1 MRFSR
6 HFLTL
11 MVATAA
17 VVLLTMS
24 TSAQRPRPEL
34 SPPDRGLPADFVAP
48 PDIGGEPVD
57 ASHFE
62 PEYHTTEEQVQGIGP
77 DGQQRTYATRRRV
90 PVVPQGYRS
99 PTLQGT
105 FRAERMYIAPNG
117 NYIEFIG
124 ARILS
129 LDPQSPMWALGV
141 RVGDVITRLDG
152 IEIWQGAYN
161 RNGVWRLPELEN
173 HFGSTDVRYILHG
186 QSRVRVGQIV
196 LDTNDNDG
204 DGGFSPLRP

>member
-6 HFLTL
+6 HVLTL
-11 MVATAA
+11 IVAAT
-17 VVLLTMS
+17 LLTVMTIS
-24 TSAQRPRPEL
+24 TPAQRPRPEL
-34 SPPDRGLPADFVAP
+34 SPPDRGQPGVIEL
-48 PDIGGEPVD
+48 PDIGGDPVD
-57 ASHFE
+57 ATHFE
-62 PEYHTTEEQVQGIGP
+62 PEYHTTEESVQGIGP

-90 PVVPQGYRS
+90 PVVTQGYRS

-105 FRAERMYIAPNG
+105 FRAERMYITPNG

-129 LDPQSPMWALGV
+129 LDPRSPLLALGV
-141 RVGDVITRLDG
+141 RVGDVVTRLDG

-161 RNGVWRLPELEN
+161 RNGVWRLPEMEN

-186 QSRVRVGQIV
+186 QSRVRVGQII
-196 LDTNDNDG
+196 LDSNDHDG
-204 DGGFSPLRP
+204 DGGFSPLQP

>member
-1 MRFSR
+1 MRSTRIGF
-6 HFLTL
+6 TL
-11 MVATAA
+11 FIGAI
-17 VVLLTMS
+17 VLIGLSIS
-24 TSAQRPRPEL
+24 TFAQKPRPEL
-34 SPPDRGLPADFVAP
+34 SPPDRGQPGVIEL

-62 PEYHTTEEQVQGIGP
+62 PEYRTTEEQSQGIGP
-77 DGQQRTYATRRRV
+77 DGQPRAYATRRRV
-90 PVVPQGYRS
+90 PVIPQGYRS
-99 PTLQGT
+99 PTLHAS

-129 LDPQSPMWALGV
+129 LDPTSPLLDLGV

-152 IEIWQGAYN
+152 IEIWRGAYN
-161 RNGVWRLPELEN
+161 RNGVWRLPEMEN
-173 HFGSTDVRYILHG
+173 HFGSTDVRYIIHG

-196 LDTNDNDG
+196 LETNDHDD